1 MLKKTTLLF
10 FIFLFYFSYLIIPV
24 NNLSQKFHPELKWE
38 EISNQKFIVIFQ
50 KGYKNLA
57 FYTLEKAQEIYSK
70 SLKFWQNPIKGKI
83 RILLTDIYD
92 NSNGYATYFPFNQI
106 GIYIF
111 NPEPESMIGSYR
123 DWIYL
128 VLSHEMTHIF
138 NLNSGSGFTYFLRN
152 IFGNSPIS
160 YPASMLPTW
169 ILEGLAVYME
179 SKLNQWGR
187 LNTPDFNIILNNIAK
202 EKKIPFWTKLYGN
215 STTWPGPTSKYLYG
229 AEFFQFLA
237 DKYGEEKIPEFVKDY
252 THDPIQ
258 LSISNVF
265 KKTFDKSLTCLWNE
279 FCKNIATSENIKK
292 NPIKSLTKDG
302 LYKKYPIVINKEK
315 ILFVR
320 NNYKKYPGIFELNP
334 ITGKTKRLIKK
345 SIISGLSYSKVNN
358 KLYFSSVDYIKSYY
372 NFSDLYEYD
381 LSTKRLK
388 KLSKGKRL
396 FYPIKIDKS
405 NKFYCVKR
413 IKSKSFIVL
422 FDQLSKKERIISK
435 GFNSISHISLS
446 SDKNFIAASIKRNN
460 SNWSI
465 AIFSKEGKLI
475 EILTDNKL
483 KSYYPH
489 WKNLNEIYFITEY
502 EKKYRLAFMKLK
514 QRKFYIYKDKKLPSI
529 KYFFFAG
536 KSDKIIVSF
545 FNSNGFDIGLL
556 NLLELKP
563 EEVYFNKSSNNEKK
577 VIFNKSYRIK
587 KYNFIRDLAPKYFI
601 CDYRNAGNY
610 FQPGIYMSGNDIL
623 FKNQFIFKA
632 YYGLKTNRFSYNFTY
647 CFDVLYPSL
656 IFQYK
661 NYSNLY
667 NDDNNQE
674 YLNIEEKLKMGCLFP
689 ISIREKSQYYLYSDI
704 YFEKNTDK
712 DFNNQ
717 ENYNQNLNGIK
728 FSFIFNSAKRYYD
741 AISDSD
747 GTHFTISYI
756 RDDKI
761 LGSDFNIN
769 TASLELKQFI
779 SIFRPN
785 VLALRLGISDS
796 WGKAKRLFYM
806 GGNEIE
812 QNFTLDE
819 NNIFRLMRG
828 FPSGYFRGTGGYIL
842 NLEYRISLMKIERA
856 IWILPAFERIY
867 LTFFT
872 DIGNLWSGEKK
883 IKPSFSFGTEINLI
897 TYFRKY
903 NLIFSGGI
911 AFGKRPDHNAIFY
924 FRIGKSF

>member
-1 MLKKTTLLF
+1 MP
-10 FIFLFYFSYLIIPV
+10 I
-24 NNLSQKFHPELKWE
+24 NNLNQKFHPELEWK
-38 EISNQKFIVIFQ
+38 EISNQKFIVVFQ
-50 KGYKNLA
+50 KGYNNLA
-57 FYTLEKAQEIYSK
+57 FYTLEKAQEIYYIL
-70 SLKFWQNPIKGKI
+70 LKFWKNPIKGKI

-92 NSNGYATYFPFNQI
+92 SSNGYATYFPFNQI

-111 NPEPESMIGSYR
+111 NPEPDSTIGSYK
-123 DWIYL
+123 DWIFL

-169 ILEGLAVYME
+169 ILEGLAVYTE

-202 EKKIPFWTKLYGN
+202 EGKTPFWTKLYGN
-215 STTWPGPTSKYLYG
+215 STTWPGPIAKYLYG

-252 THDPIQ
+252 THYPIQ
-258 LSISNVF
+258 LSPSNVF

-279 FCKNIATSENIKK
+279 FRKNIATLENIKK
-292 NPIKSLTKDG
+292 KPIKILTKDG
-302 LYKKYPIVINKEK
+302 LFKKYPVVINKEK

-320 NNYKKYPGIFELNP
+320 NNYKKYPGIFELN
-334 ITGKTKRLIKK
+334 IKTGKTKRLIKK
-345 SIISGLSYSKVNN
+345 STISGLSYSKYNN
-358 KLYFSSVDYIKSYY
+358 KLYFSSLDYVKSYY
-372 NFSDLYEYD
+372 RYSDIYEYD
-381 LSTKRLK
+381 LNTTGLKR
-388 KLSKGKRL
+388 LSKGKRL
-396 FYPIKIDKS
+396 FYPIRIGKL
-405 NKFYCVKR
+405 NKFLCVKR
-413 IKSKSFIVL
+413 VKNKSFIVL
-422 FDQLSKKERIISK
+422 FDMLSKNEKIISK
-435 GFNSISHISLS
+435 GFDSISHISLS
-446 SDKNFIAASIKRNN
+446 PDKKFIAASIKRNN

-465 AIFSKEGKLI
+465 AIFSNKGKLI
-475 EILTDNKL
+475 EILNDNNM
-483 KSYYPH
+483 KSYYSY

-502 EKKYRLAFMKLK
+502 EKKYRLAFIKLK
-514 QRKFYIYKDKKLPSI
+514 ERKFYIYNDKKLPSI
-529 KYFFFAG
+529 KYFSFEG
-536 KSDKIIVSF
+536 KSNKIIVSF

-556 NLLELKP
+556 SLSELKP
-563 EEVYFNKSSNNEKK
+563 EEVPFNNNSNNEKK
-577 VIFNKSYRIK
+577 LIFNRSYRIR
-587 KYNFIRDLAPKYFI
+587 KYNFIRELAPKYFI
-601 CDYRNAGNY
+601 YDYRNAGNY

-623 FKNQFIFKA
+623 FKNNFIFKA

-647 CFDVLYPSL
+647 CLDALYPSL

-674 YLNIEEKLKMGCLFP
+674 YLNIEKKLKLGCLYP
-689 ISIREKSQYYLYSDI
+689 VSIKTKSQYYLYSDI

-728 FSFIFNSAKRYYD
+728 FSLIFNSAKRYYD

-747 GTHFTISYI
+747 GTRFTISYI

-769 TASLELKQFI
+769 TASLELKHFI
-779 SIFRPN
+779 SISRPN
-785 VLALRLGISDS
+785 VLALRLGMSDS

-812 QNFTLDE
+812 QNFNLDE

-828 FPSGYFRGTGGYIL
+828 FPPGFFRGTGGYIL
-842 NLEYRISLMKIERA
+842 NLEYRISLIKIEKA
-856 IWILPAFERIY
+856 VWILPTFERIY

-872 DIGNLWSGEKK
+872 DIGNLWSEEKK
-883 IKPSFSFGTEINLI
+883 IKPSFSFGAEINLI
-897 TYFRKY
+897 TCFNKY
-903 NLIFSGGI
+903 DLIFSGGV
-911 AFGKRPDHNAIFY
+911 AFGENPYHKPIFY

>member
-1 MLKKTTLLF
+1 M
-10 FIFLFYFSYLIIPV
+10 S
-24 NNLSQKFHPELKWE
+24 NSNQKFHPELKWR
-38 EISNQKFIVIFQ
+38 EISNQKFIVVFQ

-57 FYTLEKAQEIYSK
+57 FYTLEKAQEIYNIL
-70 SLKFWQNPIKGKI
+70 LKFWKNPIKGKI
-83 RILLTDIYD
+83 RILLTDVLD

-111 NPEPESMIGSYR
+111 NPEPESIIGSYR
-123 DWIYL
+123 DWIYF

-160 YPASMLPTW
+160 YPGSMLSTW
-169 ILEGLAVYME
+169 MLEGLAVYTE

-187 LNTPDFNIILNNIAK
+187 LNTPDFNIILDNIAK
-202 EKKIPFWTKLYGN
+202 EKKIPFWTEIYGN
-215 STTWPGPTSKYLYG
+215 PTTWPGPISKYLYG

-237 DKYGEEKIPEFVKDY
+237 DKYGEEKIPQFVRNY
-252 THDPIQ
+252 THYPVQ
-258 LSISNVF
+258 LSTSNVF
-265 KKTFDKSLTCLWNE
+265 KMTFDKSLTCLWNE
-279 FCKNIATSENIKK
+279 FCKKVATSENIKK
-292 NPIKSLTKDG
+292 KHIKIITKDG
-302 LYKKYPIVINKEK
+302 LYKRYPIAINKEK
-315 ILFVR
+315 ILFVK
-320 NNYKKYPGIFELNP
+320 NNYKKYPGIFELNS

-345 SIISGLSYSKVNN
+345 SNISGLSYSKYNN

-372 NFSDLYEYD
+372 KYSDIYEYD
-381 LSTKRLK
+381 LRTTRLK
-388 KLSKGKRL
+388 RLSKGKRI
-396 FYPIKIDKS
+396 FCPIRIDKS
-405 NKFYCVKR
+405 NKFLCVKR
-413 IKSKSFIVL
+413 VKDKSFIVL
-422 FDQLSKKERIISK
+422 FDMLSKNEKIISK

-465 AIFSKEGKLI
+465 AVFSKDGKLI
-475 EILTDNKL
+475 DILTDNKL

-489 WKNLNEIYFITEY
+489 WKNSNEIYFISEY
-502 EKKYRLAFMKLK
+502 EKKYRLAFVKLK
-514 QRKFYIYKDKKLPSI
+514 QRKFYVYNDKKIPSI
-529 KYFFFAG
+529 KYFSFAG
-536 KSDKIIVSF
+536 KSNKIIVSF

-563 EEVYFNKSSNNEKK
+563 KEVCFNKSSNNEKR
-577 VIFNKSYRIK
+577 VTFNKSYRIK
-587 KYNFIRDLAPKYFI
+587 KYNFIRELTPKYFMF
-601 CDYRNAGNY
+601 DYRDGGKY
-610 FQPGIYMSGNDIL
+610 YQPGIYMSGNDIL
-623 FKNQFIFKA
+623 FKNHFIFKA

-647 CFDVLYPSL
+647 CFDALYPSL

-674 YLNIEEKLKMGCLFP
+674 YLNIEEKLKVGCLYP
-689 ISIREKSQYYLYSDI
+689 VSIREKSQYYLYSDI
-704 YFEKNTDK
+704 YIEKNRDK
-712 DFNNQ
+712 NFNNQ

-728 FSFIFNSAKRYYD
+728 FSFIFNSAKKYYD

-779 SIFRPN
+779 AIFRPN

-806 GGNEIE
+806 GGNETE
-812 QNFTLDE
+812 QNLTLDE
-819 NNIFRLMRG
+819 NNIFKLMRG
-828 FPSGYFRGTGGYIL
+828 FPSGFFRGTGGYIL
-842 NLEYRISLMKIERA
+842 NLEYRISLMKIERV
-856 IWILPAFERIY
+856 IWLFPAFERIY

-883 IKPSFSFGTEINLI
+883 INPSFSFGAEINLI
-897 TYFRKY
+897 TCFNKY
-903 NLIFSGGI
+903 DLIFSGGV
-911 AFGKRPDHNAIFY
+911 ALGENPYHNPIFY